1 MNLIDSVFIGSKQ
14 AFEAAGDA
22 VKKCIEQKGREYEVG
37 FPDTAYALPV
47 IYAATGKKVTTLGEL
62 ESALDIVNS
71 LIVEEDGLEKKALN
85 SGLATAIAAE
95 IIEAVKYATIDNPY
109 PSPCVGHVPDPLIRS
124 LGVPLVQRDIPGIAV
139 VLGECPNS
147 TIAGRIIQNYQAK
160 GVLTFLVGNIINQ
173 AIEAEVAMGPSLRV
187 IPIGYDVSSVIH
199 VVSVAMRV
207 PLMFGGLEAG
217 KLDDILQYTAQRVPA
232 FVNVFGP
239 FSELVV
245 AVGAG
250 AIALGF
256 PVLTDQDVTEIP
268 GRLITQEDYDGITQ
282 ASLDYRGIKLK
293 ERKSL
298 FQILMTRQL
307 ERKRG
312 N

>member
-1 MNLIDSVFIGSKQ
+1 M
-14 AFEAAGDA
+14 
-22 VKKCIEQKGREYEVG
+22 
-37 FPDTAYALPV
+37 
-47 IYAATGKKVTTLGEL
+47 
-62 ESALDIVNS
+62 
-71 LIVEEDGLEKKALN
+71 
-85 SGLATAIAAE
+85 
-95 IIEAVKYATIDNPY
+95 
-109 PSPCVGHVPDPLIRS
+109 
-124 LGVPLVQRDIPGIAV
+124 
-139 VLGECPNS
+139 
-147 TIAGRIIQNYQAK
+147 
-160 GVLTFLVGNIINQ
+160 VGNIINQ

-307 ERKRG
+307 ERKG
-312 N
+312 GK